1 MLVTIRLNLETRK
14 TYPDI
19 KIEVLICDRF
29 DVETDCRYR
38 GDDLTNLWAR
48 GVSPTYLIQMH
59 EKTPVSK
66 L

>member
-1 MLVTIRLNLETRK
+1 MLVMTQMGLEIGK

-19 KIEVLICDRF
+19 EIEVLICDRF

-48 GVSPTYLIQMH
+48 GVSPT
-59 EKTPVSK
+59 
-66 L
+66 